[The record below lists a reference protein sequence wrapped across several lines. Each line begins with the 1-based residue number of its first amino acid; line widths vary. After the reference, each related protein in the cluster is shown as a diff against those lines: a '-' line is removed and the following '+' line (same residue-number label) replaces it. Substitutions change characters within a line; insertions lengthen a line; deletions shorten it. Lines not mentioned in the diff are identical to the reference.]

1 MTIRVFF
8 HERRKCKHEKNHKE
22 TYIMFR
28 NHINDIYFIVF
39 KYCLTCSCSG

>member
-1 MTIRVFF
+1 MTIRVYF

-28 NHINDIYFIVF
+28 NHINAVYFIVF
-39 KYCLTCSCSG
+39 